1 MSPILKPRPYRLTF
15 SNHSDSHFQ
24 VNHLSQMLLA
34 LTLLPNLQ
42 ATPNSRLVFQSSDL
56 HRAPLSSTKFA
67 SLDEIN
73 TDIGPNSLYART
85 KLAQILF
92 TRAIV
97 RRMQNNEP
105 GFQSPKYQG
114 PFVNAVH
121 PGGVNTDQQEQAV
134 DAYGKLGKIG
144 VAAVRPF
151 LKDPTDEGCRP
162 ALFAAASE
170 DIVKEGIQGQYV
182 SFSTRLPFFWSLLST
197 VLVLTYCLR
206 F

>member
-1 MSPILKPRPYRLTF
+1 M
-15 SNHSDSHFQ
+15 
-24 VNHLSQMLLA
+24 
-34 LTLLPNLQ
+34 
-42 ATPNSRLVFQSSDL
+42 
-56 HRAPLSSTKFA
+56 
-67 SLDEIN
+67 
-73 TDIGPNSLYART
+73 
-85 KLAQILF
+85 
-92 TRAIV
+92 
-97 RRMQNNEP
+97 
-105 GFQSPKYQG
+105 
-114 PFVNAVH
+114 
-121 PGGVNTDQQEQAV
+121 NTDQQEQAV